1 MEYGLATI
9 ALVGFIVLAVVFL
22 IVIAKNKAK
31 DSPADIARTER
42 ATKELYEEEHEDG
55 QRHGG
60 NA

>member
-1 MEYGLATI
+1 MEFSLATT

-22 IVIAKNKAK
+22 IVIRKNKNS
-31 DSPADIARTER
+31 DVPVEHTEQ
-42 ATKELYEEEHEDG
+42 ATKKLYEEEHEDG

>member
-1 MEYGLATI
+1 MEFGLATT
-9 ALVGFIVLAVVFL
+9 ALVGFIILAIVML
-22 IVIAKNKAK
+22 IVIGKNKK
-31 DSPADIARTER
+31 SDIPVERTEQ